1 MWLKFEQRT
10 EPSPLMS
17 YLSPAIAVGLM
28 LLSGMALT
36 FSYLFKRKA
45 MATAERAVRDGAV
58 AETAAG
64 LGAKLNA
71 AAAVPCRGR

>member
-28 LLSGMALT
+28 LVSGMAL
-36 FSYLFKRKA
+36 FYVLGRYPFAGFKIFF
-45 MATAERAVRDGAV
+45 
-58 AETAAG
+58 
-64 LGAKLNA
+64 LNP
-71 AAAVPCRGR
+71 V